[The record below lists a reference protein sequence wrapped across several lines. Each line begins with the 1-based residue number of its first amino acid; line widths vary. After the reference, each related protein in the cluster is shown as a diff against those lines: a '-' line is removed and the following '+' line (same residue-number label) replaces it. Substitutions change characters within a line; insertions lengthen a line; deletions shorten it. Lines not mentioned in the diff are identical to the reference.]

1 MQAQGVWRA
10 KCWLERGGRARGP
23 LEPTFDDVVVFR
35 AGLVEI
41 GRAQIEDAA
50 HHLIVVAEVIP
61 WPSIV
66 SVDQDGPVGA
76 GLDEEIAHEG
86 VACAVEVDAVALPCR
101 GPGHDAAIDHELFN
115 TDEVTRVAS
124 KPRRGV

>member
-23 LEPTFDDVVVFR
+23 FDPTFADVVVFR

-66 SVDQDGPVGA
+66 SVDQDRPVSA
-76 GLDEEIAHEG
+76 GLDEEIADEG
-86 VACAVEVDAVALPCR
+86 VACAVEAAAVALPC
-101 GPGHDAAIDHELFN
+101 PVSSHDP
-115 TDEVTRVAS
+115 AS
-124 KPRRGV
+124 D